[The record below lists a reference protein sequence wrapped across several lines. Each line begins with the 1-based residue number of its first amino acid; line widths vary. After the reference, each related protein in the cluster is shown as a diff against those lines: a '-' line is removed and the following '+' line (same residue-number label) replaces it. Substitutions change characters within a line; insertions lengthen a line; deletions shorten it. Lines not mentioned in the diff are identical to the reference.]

1 MASEMLKAVLE
12 AEKKCS
18 QKEADARKEAELD
31 KQNARAQAKTLIA
44 DTQRESEKM
53 LKKRE
58 LEMTQMTE
66 MELERA
72 RADVQIECGRLS
84 KNARKNIGS
93 VTKHVVEMLTSV

>member
-1 MASEMLKAVLE
+1 
-12 AEKKCS
+12 
-18 QKEADARKEAELD
+18 
-31 KQNARAQAKTLIA
+31 
-44 DTQRESEKM
+44 M

-84 KNARKNIGS
+84 KNAGKNIGS